1 MKKTA
6 ILSLIIFSA
15 ALSAFTIPKSLPKP
29 TADFKGFDIESI
41 SLRDINFLFD
51 VEIKNPY
58 PVGLKLDG
66 VEFTFFVENNQFFK
80 TTTSKGLKISAKG
93 KKLNQ
98 FRVNVKYEDI
108 IKIVK
113 AYSKKDYLNCK
124 IDMAILIP
132 LPDISGL
139 PENIRFD
146 YSVNTQIP
154 AIKPTISI
162 ANFKVQKPSTAEIAA
177 ELAKKKKQASAE
189 KVAGMFADILSGKKT
204 DQVIDPASLDLPIT
218 VDFDILLK
226 NETAH
231 KLVFNSINYDFLV
244 NNEKL
249 VKGTTKDIKMQGN
262 TSIIKVSNKFSS
274 KSLGK
279 SMLGFFEKQKGDF
292 AFTGST
298 FINLPEKIKKDPLKL
313 SFDEKGKFNAK

>member
-1 MKKTA
+1 MKKIA

-15 ALSAFTIPKSLPKP
+15 ALSAFSLPKSLPKP

-80 TTTSKGLKISAKG
+80 TTTSKGLKIAAKG
-93 KKLNQ
+93 KKINQ

-162 ANFKVQKPSTAEIAA
+162 ANFKVKKPSTAEIAA
-177 ELAKKKKQASAE
+177 ELAKKKKEASAE
-189 KVAGMFADILSGKKT
+189 KVAGMFADILSGKKA
-204 DQVIDPASLDLPIT
+204 DQIIDPSSLDLPIT

-231 KLVFNSINYDFLV
+231 KLAFNSINYDFLV

-298 FINLPEKIKKDPLKL
+298 FIKLPEKIKKDPLKL